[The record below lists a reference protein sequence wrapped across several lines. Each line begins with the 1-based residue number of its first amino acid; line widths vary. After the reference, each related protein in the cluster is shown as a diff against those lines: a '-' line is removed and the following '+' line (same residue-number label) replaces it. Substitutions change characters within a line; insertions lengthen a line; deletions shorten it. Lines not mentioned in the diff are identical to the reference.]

1 LVKEKSENG
10 DAMSDIKVYKLING
24 EEIITKVTG
33 EDESSIQCENPA
45 SIVIQDAGGG
55 KAGVGMAPYMPYIEK
70 GGVSIMKNALASE
83 GTADEK
89 LAGEY
94 NRIFG
99 SGLVV
104 PQKQKIIG
112 A

>member
-1 LVKEKSENG
+1 
-10 DAMSDIKVYKLING
+10 MITVYKLING
-24 EEIITKVTG
+24 EEIITKVKS
-33 EDESSIQCENPA
+33 EDDATIQCESPA
-45 SIVIQDAGGG
+45 TIVIQDAGGG
-55 KAGVGMAPYMPYIEK
+55 KAGLGMAPYMPYIEDK
-70 GGVSIMKNALASE
+70 KISISKSAIASYGE
-83 GTADEK
+83 PDER

-94 NRIFG
+94 NRLFG